1 MMTPVVETLTDGKL
15 SNIFKP
21 QVTASTAFWYNYNF
35 PTQGAIIYI
44 QEMELFS
51 PACPMTSSP
60 NWSIFAT
67 NNAFFLT
74 ISEAPLYPSDQLGY
88 CATSIRK
95 MESTKFDNNII
106 LH

>member
-21 QVTASTAFWYNYNF
+21 QVTASTEFWYNYNF
-35 PTQGAIIYI
+35 LTQGAIIYI

-67 NNAFFLT
+67 NNAFF
-74 ISEAPLYPSDQLGY
+74 
-88 CATSIRK
+88 
-95 MESTKFDNNII
+95 
-106 LH
+106 